1 MRPRPQIA
9 LLNTPLS
16 EAVVTLIREDIEELE
31 TFSEGILT

>member
-1 MRPRPQIA
+1 MRSRPQIA

-16 EAVVTLIREDIEELE
+16 EAVETLIREDIEVLD